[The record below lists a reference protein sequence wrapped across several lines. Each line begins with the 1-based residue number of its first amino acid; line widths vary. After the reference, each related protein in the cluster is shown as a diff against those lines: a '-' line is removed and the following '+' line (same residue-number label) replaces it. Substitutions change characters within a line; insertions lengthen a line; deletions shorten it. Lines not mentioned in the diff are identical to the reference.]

1 MSKLWQKNS
10 VKLNSLIE
18 AFETGDDL
26 ACDQKLIKF
35 DVLGSVAQAKMLNKI
50 GVLTS
55 NELQQLEEGLAEV
68 LKLYEAGKFKLN
80 FGEEDMH
87 TKIENFLTE
96 KYGDVGKK
104 IHTGRSR
111 NDQILTALRLYNKS
125 QLEKIK
131 EGVNHLN
138 KTFESFSKKYEGI
151 PMPGYTHMQKAMP
164 SSVAM
169 WATSFSESLKDDLI
183 LLQAAYDLNDQS
195 PLGSAAGFG
204 VSIDLQREYTAK
216 LLGFGK
222 VQQSPIYC
230 QNSRGKIEGAILAAL
245 ISILS
250 TINKFAADLLLFTTQ
265 EFAYF
270 KVAEDLTTGSSIMP
284 QKRNVDIAELLKSK
298 VHLVLG
304 NYVQLISLS
313 TNLISGYNRDLQDSK
328 KAVMEA
334 FEIAIGSLKAA
345 KILLDGISP
354 NVEKLNSA
362 MTSDL
367 FATQK
372 ALDLVL
378 QGESFRDAYK
388 KIANEISGGGDKK

>member
-1 MSKLWQKNS
+1 
-10 VKLNSLIE
+10 
-18 AFETGDDL
+18 
-26 ACDQKLIKF
+26 
-35 DVLGSVAQAKMLNKI
+35 
-50 GVLTS
+50 
-55 NELQQLEEGLAEV
+55 
-68 LKLYEAGKFKLN
+68 
-80 FGEEDMH
+80 
-87 TKIENFLTE
+87 
-96 KYGDVGKK
+96 
-104 IHTGRSR
+104 
-111 NDQILTALRLYNKS
+111 
-125 QLEKIK
+125 
-131 EGVNHLN
+131 
-138 KTFESFSKKYEGI
+138 
-151 PMPGYTHMQKAMP
+151 MQKAMP

-388 KIANEISGGGDKK
+388 KIANEISGGGDK